1 MINNNSKNRMRAT
14 DVLTDLSA
22 AKLAQIIKNKEISVE
37 EVIEA
42 HIKRIEEVDNHLN
55 AVVIP
60 LFDEARA
67 QAKEADMAIRENQKI
82 GPLHGVPIT
91 IKALFEVTGTE
102 VNLGVPNQQGRLSTD
117 EGPLVSR
124 LREAGAIILGK
135 TNIMMT
141 LSGWETDNPIYGP
154 TLNPWNLKRS
164 PGGSS
169 GGESAIIAA
178 RGSPWGL
185 ASDFGGSIRIPAHF
199 CGLHGFKP
207 TSGRLTNT
215 DVPAHLFSS
224 GQNVIIPQ
232 PGPIARTVADL
243 KLMMKI
249 LTDLPYA
256 RTADLV
262 PPIPWAD
269 PDEVL
274 VENLTIGVYDES
286 EAFPVSP
293 SIKRAI
299 NEAAHVLQEKGATIK
314 QISSPIRTKESML
327 LFLEINASCGDESI
341 PRTLAGSKPNHLLK
355 GLLNAI
361 KIPDRLRPIITWV
374 MAKRGQKH
382 LANLIRVMRTRSSE
396 EYVKVIE
403 RVNNY
408 REGFLQMIEKDGID
422 VILCPPSALVAPH
435 HGATEHLLPIPF
447 SYAIQ
452 YNLLGMPAGV
462 VSITCVKE
470 DEQTSEIHSQSRDLV
485 HKTAMEV
492 ENGSTGLPV
501 GVQVVS
507 HHWRDDIVLKVMETL
522 EEIFVKKTDY
532 PMNLSTIKMVKK

>member
-1 MINNNSKNRMRAT
+1 MTTES
-14 DVLTDLSA
+14 LTDLSA
-22 AKLAQIIKNKEISVE
+22 TKLAQIIKNKEFSVE

-42 HIKRIEEVDNHLN
+42 HIKRIEKVDKQLN

-67 QAKEADMAIRENQKI
+67 QAKEADKAIRENQKL

-91 IKALFEVTGTE
+91 IKAQFEVAGTE
-102 VNLGVPNQQGRLSTD
+102 VNLGVPNQQGRISKD
-117 EGPLVSR
+117 DGPLISR
-124 LREAGAIILGK
+124 LRKAGAIILGK
-135 TNIMMT
+135 TNVMMT
-141 LSGWETDNPIYGP
+141 LSGWETDNPIYGL
-154 TLNPWNLKRS
+154 TKNPWNLKRS

-185 ASDFGGSIRIPAHF
+185 AGDFGGSIRVPAHF

-215 DVPAHLFSS
+215 DIPAHLFSS

-232 PGPIARTVADL
+232 PGPIARTVVDL
-243 KLMMKI
+243 KLMMRI
-249 LTDLPYA
+249 LTDPPYE

-262 PPIPWAD
+262 PPVPWTN
-269 PDEVL
+269 PNEVV
-274 VENLTIGVYDES
+274 VENLNVGVYYES
-286 EAFPVSP
+286 DVFPVSL

-299 NEAAHVLQEKGATIK
+299 NEATSALQEKGATIK
-314 QISSPIRTKESML
+314 QISSPIMTKESMQ
-327 LFLEINASCGDESI
+327 LFLEINASCGNESI
-341 PRTLAGSKPNHLLK
+341 PRILAGNKPNDLVK
-355 GLLNAI
+355 GLVKASQIPNRIRPAI
-361 KIPDRLRPIITWV
+361 AWL
-374 MAKRGQKH
+374 MARQGQKH
-382 LANLIRVMRTRSSE
+382 LADLIRVMRTRSSE
-396 EYVKVIE
+396 EYVKTIE

-408 REGFLQMIEKDGID
+408 REGFLQMMEKEGID

-435 HGATEHLLPIPF
+435 HGATEHLLPLPF

-470 DEQTSEIHSQSRDLV
+470 DEETSEIHSQSSDLV
-485 HKTAMEV
+485 HKTAMDV
-492 ENGSTGLPV
+492 EKESIGLPV
-501 GVQVVS
+501 GVQIVA

-522 EEIFVKKTDY
+522 EEIFRENPDY
-532 PMNLSTIKMVKK
+532 PMNQNLRSIEIDRSS